1 MISFLLFCNT
11 FFLYLIY
18 VIMGVFV
25 IKNQKSIIK
34 FEIFSIIFVSV
45 LGVLLHFA
53 FEWSNQ
59 NLVIGTFSAV
69 NESTW
74 EHLKLLFF
82 PMLITTIIGYFFIGK
97 RISSF
102 LCARVFAIISSMLF
116 TITFFYTYTGILGTN
131 IAFVN
136 IAIFFAAVVFGEYIS
151 YRLLISGS
159 SCDNSKAIIA
169 IGLLLF
175 CFIFFTFFPPQIGLF
190 KDPISGGYSI
200 FNISR

>member
-1 MISFLLFCNT
+1 
-11 FFLYLIY
+11 
-18 VIMGVFV
+18 MGVFV

-45 LGVLLHFA
+45 LGVILHFA

-59 NLVIGTFSAV
+59 NLLIGTFSAV

-82 PMLITTIIGYFFIGK
+82 PMLLTTIIGYIFIGK
-97 RISSF
+97 SFPSF
-102 LCARVFAIISSMLF
+102 LCARIFAIISSMLF
-116 TITFFYTYTGILGTN
+116 TIIVFYTYTGILGTN
-131 IAFVN
+131 IDFVN
-136 IAIFFAAVVFGEYIS
+136 ITIFFLAVIVGEYIS
-151 YRLLISGS
+151 YRLLLSNS

-175 CFIFFTFFPPQIGLF
+175 CFIFFTFFPPKIGLF
-190 KDPISGGYSI
+190 RAPINGGYGI
-200 FNISR
+200 FNIS